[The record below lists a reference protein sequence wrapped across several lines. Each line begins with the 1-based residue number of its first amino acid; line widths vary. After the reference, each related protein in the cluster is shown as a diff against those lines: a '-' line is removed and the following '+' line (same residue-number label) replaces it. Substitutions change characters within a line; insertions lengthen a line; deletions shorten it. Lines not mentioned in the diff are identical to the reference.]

1 MGCVMAMSMGEA
13 EAKVVER
20 PVEYKAGP
28 TTMRGTLAYDDAVK
42 VEHPGILVV
51 PEWWGVND
59 YTRRRAREL
68 AELGYT
74 ALTVDMYGEGRLA
87 DDPQTATKLSGEVGK
102 NLPLMKQRFEAALE
116 FLKKQKLVS
125 PRKIAAIGYCFG
137 GGVVLNMARA
147 GEDLA
152 GVVSFHGNLTP
163 LTPAKPGQV
172 HARILVCQGGDDSLA
187 PPDQVDA
194 FRREMSAAGVKP
206 EIIVYP
212 GAKHAFTNPAAT
224 ELGQKFKLPIAYD
237 QAADKKSWA
246 DMRAFFTSL
255 FGK

>member
-1 MGCVMAMSMGEA
+1 MGWVMAMSMGAA

-20 PVEYKAGP
+20 PVTYKAGS
-28 TTMRGTLAYDDAVK
+28 TTMRGTLAHDEAAKGDR
-42 VEHPGILVV
+42 PGILVV

-59 YTRRRAREL
+59 YTRRRAKEL
-68 AELGYT
+68 AELGYI
-74 ALTVDMYGEGRLA
+74 ALTVDMYGEGRQA
-87 DDPQTATKLSGEVGK
+87 DDPQAATKMSTEVIK
-102 NLPLMKQRFEAALE
+102 DLPLMKQRFEAALD
-116 FLKKQKLVS
+116 FLKKQKHVS
-125 PRKIAAIGYCFG
+125 PHQIAAIGYCFG

-147 GEDLA
+147 GEELV

-163 LTPAKPGQV
+163 LTPARPGQV
-172 HARILVCQGGDDSLA
+172 HARILVCQGGDDSFA

-206 EIIVYP
+206 ELIVYP

-246 DMRAFFTSL
+246 DMRAFFASI